1 MLHAR
6 ERWERADGPSAVLGM
21 NDNAVAL
28 EQRGAAAPLSS
39 AIVAVHLEKHYR
51 RGGATV
57 RALDGV
63 DLTIPEGQFA
73 AVMGPSGSG
82 KSTLLHLLGGLERPT
97 AGTVLI
103 GDTDLYRL
111 SGDASARF
119 RRRHI
124 GFIFQFFNLVP
135 TLTAAENVA
144 LPLLLEGRRY
154 AAVRDR
160 VEPLLETL
168 RLSDRANHA
177 PSELSGG
184 EMQRVAIARA
194 LIVEPRLIL
203 ADEPTGNL
211 DSRTGTE
218 ILELLRRACDERGV
232 TIVLVTHDMRAAS
245 FADRAVVL
253 RDGSVDSDSV
263 TQRTHRRE

>member
-1 MLHAR
+1 
-6 ERWERADGPSAVLGM
+6 M
-21 NDNAVAL
+21 NGEAVAS
-28 EQRGAAAPLSS
+28 QHRSAGSPLSS
-39 AIVAVHLEKHYR
+39 AIVAIHLEKHYR
-51 RGGATV
+51 RGGAIV

-103 GDTDLYRL
+103 GDTDLHRL
-111 SGDASARF
+111 SGDESARF

-124 GFIFQFFNLVP
+124 GFVFQFFNLVP

-154 AAVRDR
+154 AAVKDR
-160 VEPLLETL
+160 VERLLETL
-168 RLSDRANHA
+168 RLLDRANHA

-194 LIVEPRLIL
+194 LIVEPRVIL

-211 DSRTGTE
+211 DSRTGAE
-218 ILELLRRACDERGV
+218 ILELLRHACDESGV
-232 TIVLVTHDMRAAS
+232 TIVLVTHDLRAAS
-245 FADRAVVL
+245 YADRAVVL
-253 RDGSVDSDSV
+253 RDGCVDSESAA
-263 TQRTHRRE
+263 QRPHRRE